1 MYSVLKEGLIP
12 AFTSISCSS
21 FHYHIPGA
29 DLVIFYLLW
38 CNSFSSNPPIS
49 RLIFSNWSFTP
60 GTEIMFLRGTFD
72 YFISLLSITPM
83 GLGPRSFVW
92 HVWGLSW
99 RGPVIVYSHL
109 AFRQL
114 LAGLGS
120 RHTELLI
127 ASWTFPFSSPVY
139 SWPPCLELMSCFGLV
154 THRCSVSISCFLLS
168 EHVFPR
174 MIFIC
179 SSDLVSFWSF
189 LLHLYGGLLSS
200 SP

>member
-139 SWPPCLELMSCFGLV
+139 KLAPLLGTHVLLWFGD
-154 THRCSVSISCFLLS
+154 S
-168 EHVFPR
+168 
-174 MIFIC
+174 
-179 SSDLVSFWSF
+179 
-189 LLHLYGGLLSS
+189 
-200 SP
+200 